1 MLIYSEKEQLA
12 ITLGDYFY
20 IEIDYNDEEKI
31 NEVLLHPERL
41 GYFSVY
47 SSDSKKKC
55 QEMLNSILDAYEQG
69 LKVFRI

>member
-12 ITLGDYFY
+12 VSLNNPFY
-20 IEIDYNDEEKI
+20 ISIEYNAEEKGYEI
-31 NEVLLHPERL
+31 LVYPEHL